1 MYTEIQFLSDPSLI
15 IGYPCH
21 SLTLNLLQL
30 RLLMLLMLM
39 PSNVL
44 KTVWCR
50 LGSGSLVI
58 MLNFCSDIGHKVW
71 SRF

>member
-44 KTVWCR
+44 RQFGADWEAE
-50 LGSGSLVI
+50 
-58 MLNFCSDIGHKVW
+58 VW
-71 SRF
+71 S